1 MFNNNSSPY
10 VINNL
15 VITRHVGL
23 PISNYVVHL
32 DGLFEGFRPNN
43 LFIIVSHASAL
54 MNVGVHML
62 FHCLYVEFSSK

>member
-1 MFNNNSSPY
+1 MFNIDSSPY

-15 VITRHVGL
+15 VMTGHVGL

-32 DGLFEGFRPNN
+32 DALFEGSRPNN
-43 LFIIVSHASAL
+43 LFVTVSHASAK